1 MKPQV
6 TQSVYVMNFTILES
20 HFQKVR
26 SPSRFS
32 NIKPFFITMTAR
44 PIANSETK
52 EADFKIKGSADHCE
66 IQVKYL
72 DYKA

>member
-1 MKPQV
+1 
-6 TQSVYVMNFTILES
+6 
-20 HFQKVR
+20 
-26 SPSRFS
+26 
-32 NIKPFFITMTAR
+32 MTAR

-66 IQVKYL
+66 IQVIYI